1 METKNKYFCTA
12 PWTSISNDVN
22 GSLRP
27 CCRYDQYFQQR
38 EYTMPWMKDRPIQES
53 WNGPQMKKLRQAF
66 IDGKKPNECR
76 QCWNEEDIGMK
87 SFRQGLNFYLEQY
100 PRQKERYDFTSTE
113 APAPFYLDLK
123 LSNVCN
129 LKCRMCS
136 PMTSSLFEKES
147 KKHDPGFTSDPY
159 WHQNKFLGTEN
170 EAAFREWLPHIDK
183 MCFTG
188 GEPFMAKE
196 NKDMLQMMI
205 DEGHSERMDLHF
217 NTNGMFMGKDIVR
230 MLKRF
235 KEVSL
240 AFSVDDIGRRLNYH
254 RSGAD
259 WNIIHKNILK
269 AKKELPECLIEIY
282 CTVNNYNIW
291 YLDEALLEFK
301 KLTKF
306 VSYNFVYEPAYL
318 SPRKLYPVIKEKLVE
333 RFKGIRGYEKLIDYI
348 YSDDEDLTV
357 KFHDSI
363 QRMDKI
369 RDEDFEDVFPEWAE
383 IVMYG

>member
-1 METKNKYFCTA
+1 
-12 PWTSISNDVN
+12 
-22 GSLRP
+22 
-27 CCRYDQYFQQR
+27 
-38 EYTMPWMKDRPIQES
+38 
-53 WNGPQMKKLRQAF
+53 
-66 IDGKKPNECR
+66 
-76 QCWNEEDIGMK
+76 
-87 SFRQGLNFYLEQY
+87 
-100 PRQKERYDFTSTE
+100 
-113 APAPFYLDLK
+113 
-123 LSNVCN
+123 
-129 LKCRMCS
+129 
-136 PMTSSLFEKES
+136 
-147 KKHDPGFTSDPY
+147 
-159 WHQNKFLGTEN
+159 
-170 EAAFREWLPHIDK
+170 
-183 MCFTG
+183 
-188 GEPFMAKE
+188 
-196 NKDMLQMMI
+196 
-205 DEGHSERMDLHF
+205 
-217 NTNGMFMGKDIVR
+217 
-230 MLKRF
+230 MLKEF
-235 KEVSL
+235 KYVSV

-259 WNIIHKNILK
+259 WEVIHKNVTK
-269 AKKELPECLIEIY
+269 AKKHLPEMQIEIY

-318 SPRKLYPVIKEKLVE
+318 SPRKLHPVIKEKLVE

>member
-1 METKNKYFCTA
+1 MRKIKST
-12 PWTSISNDVN
+12 TS
-22 GSLRP
+22 
-27 CCRYDQYFQQR
+27 F
-38 EYTMPWMKDRPIQES
+38 
-53 WNGPQMKKLRQAF
+53 
-66 IDGKKPNECR
+66 
-76 QCWNEEDIGMK
+76 
-87 SFRQGLNFYLEQY
+87 
-100 PRQKERYDFTSTE
+100 
-113 APAPFYLDLK
+113 LDLK

-147 KKHDPGFTSDPY
+147 KKHDPDFDADPY
-159 WHQNKFLGTEN
+159 WHQNKFLGTSN
-170 EAAFREWLPHIDK
+170 EKTFREWLPHIDK

-259 WNIIHKNILK
+259 WDIIHKNIL
-269 AKKELPECLIEIY
+269 
-282 CTVNNYNIW
+282 
-291 YLDEALLEFK
+291 
-301 KLTKF
+301 
-306 VSYNFVYEPAYL
+306 
-318 SPRKLYPVIKEKLVE
+318 
-333 RFKGIRGYEKLIDYI
+333 
-348 YSDDEDLTV
+348 
-357 KFHDSI
+357 
-363 QRMDKI
+363 
-369 RDEDFEDVFPEWAE
+369 
-383 IVMYG
+383 